1 MTVHDDDRPGD
12 DGVHPST
19 PARRSRGLVVA
30 GVVGLAAVL
39 GGGSYLITDHLRRG
53 SDQSATTSIG
63 RIDSVETSE
72 TPSAAASAMASAE
85 PSAAA
90 GPASAAPTASQT
102 PTAAPASPTDAAKV
116 KKEIQAARE
125 KAAKD
130 GYPLQRPLDSKRE
143 PVEADTRMEK
153 YAGGTMRITTA
164 KGDLTGQR
172 DQLMAGDDGV
182 PVDGSRCTS
191 KLRFANADKPRE
203 MPTVVLCWHTSPT
216 RSVVT
221 MAVSS
226 KGDKPSSATVAA
238 VIAREWARLG

>member
-12 DGVHPST
+12 DGVHPAT

-30 GVVGLAAVL
+30 GVIGLAAVL
-39 GGGSYLITDHLRRG
+39 GGGSYLITDHLRG
-53 SDQSATTSIG
+53 GDDKGATTSIG
-63 RIDSVETSE
+63 RIDSVETSDAPSAE
-72 TPSAAASAMASAE
+72 ASAPASTQPSAAAA
-85 PSAAA
+85 
-90 GPASAAPTASQT
+90 PASA
-102 PTAAPASPTDAAKV
+102 TAAPSPAPAATLTSPTDAAKV

-130 GYPLQRPLDSKRE
+130 GYPLQRPLQDKGQ

-164 KGDLTGQR
+164 KGDLTGQK
-172 DQLMAGDDGV
+172 DQLMAGDAGV
-182 PVDGSRCTS
+182 PVGAARCTS

-203 MPTVVLCWHTSPT
+203 IPTVVLCWQTSAK

-221 MAVSS
+221 MAVAD
-226 KGDKPSSATVAA
+226 KGGKPSSAAVAA
-238 VIAREWARLG
+238 VIAREWAKLG